1 MNQSTPTRDVLAVAI
16 LAACMFVV
24 ALVFVIG
31 GVLVGWVVLEWA
43 IVHPTAALIIGTVGF
58 GCLALVALWQERWR

>member
-1 MNQSTPTRDVLAVAI
+1 
-16 LAACMFVV
+16 MFVV